1 MTRRNKTRAEREAG
15 RARRAGT
22 RKAARSAN
30 DRRLAQLEHKTKMAE
45 EYNARIKRVLRFDLR
60 LLNRSKYPKAVI
72 ARWQQGRL
80 KDYADARR
88 TAGRGVSAAN

>member
-15 RARRAGT
+15 RARRAGP

-45 EYNARIKRVLRFDLR
+45 EYNKRIKRVLRFDLR
-60 LLNRSKYPKAVI
+60 LLNRSKYPKPVI
-72 ARWQQGRL
+72 ARWAKEPIGQRATNWNQRN
-80 KDYADARR
+80 
-88 TAGRGVSAAN
+88 AA